1 MDTDKKIPGTGRGT
15 GRKLGSKNL
24 VTGQAKRDVQ
34 EFFKTLTVDS
44 LRWRQNVKRHLEMAH
59 DAHEFRFWS
68 RIALEYG
75 FGTPAKMTPAVAER
89 QGLFFVSS
97 RGIPWRHDPLAQ
109 KEREMLEAQ
118 ARDDA
123 RDAEQ
128 RSLEAAR
135 PPAEGPDD
143 EGGETLELVRNPGDR

>member
-1 MDTDKKIPGTGRGT
+1 
-15 GRKLGSKNL
+15 

-75 FGTPAKMTPAVAER
+75 FGLPGKMQPAVAER

-97 RGIPWRHDPLAQ
+97 RGIPWHHDPLAQ
-109 KEREMLEAQ
+109 KEAEMLAAQ
-118 ARDDA
+118 ALDDA

-128 RSLEAAR
+128 RALEAAAG
-135 PPAEGPDD
+135 PEPDGPDD
-143 EGGETLELVRNPGDR
+143 MTLVRGDR